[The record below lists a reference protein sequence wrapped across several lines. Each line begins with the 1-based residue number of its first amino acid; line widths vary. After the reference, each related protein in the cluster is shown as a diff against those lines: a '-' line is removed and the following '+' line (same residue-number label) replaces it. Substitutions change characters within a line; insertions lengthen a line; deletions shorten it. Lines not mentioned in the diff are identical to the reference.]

1 MAAGRALEM
10 TGASDKE
17 TTNER
22 GPAGAWAGCHV
33 RAKAGGGGAGAEA
46 ASIFLHEDDIDRG
59 AAKRMA
65 CQNK

>member
-33 RAKAGGGGAGAEA
+33 RAKAGGG
-46 ASIFLHEDDIDRG
+46 RG
-59 AAKRMA
+59 GRGRGGFHISS
-65 CQNK
+65 